1 MVATGFEWI
10 GKEANRV
17 GESGEADP
25 VRSAVEV
32 FTELADSSDQMES
45 PVGNAFPT
53 FSDR

>member
-1 MVATGFEWI
+1 VVATGFEWL

-32 FTELADSSDQMES
+32 FTDLVD
-45 PVGNAFPT
+45 
-53 FSDR
+53 